1 MDFARRPTN
10 QQPLLPHTAPTLN
23 ITNNSS
29 QQLAT
34 SGSPHTQQLQPQ
46 QQQLQQQQAQ
56 KRAQYK
62 EGPKFGLKS
71 MVSMDDMPELFA
83 SFDSKLTSK
92 WFAIAVITYC
102 FLYIS
107 FSPLLLLHMSFPV
120 TETAWVYKPTVSPHS
135 LGTVTLCAGSLESCQ
150 IIAALKLSYYSS
162 VSKSYQHV

>member
-10 QQPLLPHTAPTLN
+10 QQPLLPHTAPVPT

-29 QQLAT
+29 QQPAT
-34 SGSPHTQQLQPQ
+34 SGGPLSQQQQPQ
-46 QQQLQQQQAQ
+46 QQQQQAQ

-92 WFAIAVITYC
+92 WFIIVVITY
-102 FLYIS
+102 FSPYIS
-107 FSPLLLLHMSFPV
+107 LTLPLSASFIWFFFS
-120 TETAWVYKPTVSPHS
+120 
-135 LGTVTLCAGSLESCQ
+135 
-150 IIAALKLSYYSS
+150 IN
-162 VSKSYQHV
+162 

>member
-10 QQPLLPHTAPTLN
+10 QQPLLPHTAPTQN
-23 ITNNSS
+23 ITSNSS
-29 QQLAT
+29 QQSVT
-34 SGSPHTQQLQPQ
+34 TGSPHTQQLQPQ

-92 WFAIAVITYC
+92 LFVIALIIYC
-102 FLYIS
+102 FLCIS
-107 FSPLLLLHMSFPV
+107 FSLLLLLHISSPV
-120 TETAWVYKPTVSPHS
+120 TKTT
-135 LGTVTLCAGSLESCQ
+135 
-150 IIAALKLSYYSS
+150 
-162 VSKSYQHV
+162 